1 MLLTGLGKAMPDM
14 QTLEIRLPP
23 CAGGDWE
30 YLDLGGGPPR
40 WHCIPD
46 AYWAKPNGE
55 PRTPAT
61 TGRQETCFNPLRF
74 PFVGVRHKPGP
85 VMPEGGGQMWPCEVA
100 GTGDLIVDHVL
111 GIGLWALV
119 LSSLFRRQ

>member
-1 MLLTGLGKAMPDM
+1 MLLAGLGTSVMPDS
-14 QTLEIRLPP
+14 QTLELRLPP
-23 CAGGDWE
+23 NV
-30 YLDLGGGPPR
+30 
-40 WHCIPD
+40 IP
-46 AYWAKPNGE
+46 E
-55 PRTPAT
+55 TPAT
-61 TGRQETCFNPLRF
+61 TGRQETCFDPLRF

-85 VMPEGGGQMWPCEVA
+85 GVAVPMVMPEGGGEMWPCEVS